1 MVISAPYTPAMTAS
15 SRLEKLQ
22 RLLAAEPDDPF
33 CLYGIAQE
41 HAKAGAIELAIEW
54 YDRTIAADPGH
65 AYARFHKARL
75 LEGLGRV
82 DEARVELR
90 LGLEAARAAGDA
102 KAMSELA
109 GALEA
114 IGG

>member
-1 MVISAPYTPAMTAS
+1 MAAPYTPGMPDS
-15 SRLEKLQ
+15 SRLDKLQ

-54 YDRTIAADPGH
+54 FDRTVAADPGH

-82 DEARVELR
+82 DEARAELR
-90 LGLEAARAAGDA
+90 LGLEAARVAGDA
-102 KAMSELA
+102 KALSEIA

-114 IGG
+114 LGG